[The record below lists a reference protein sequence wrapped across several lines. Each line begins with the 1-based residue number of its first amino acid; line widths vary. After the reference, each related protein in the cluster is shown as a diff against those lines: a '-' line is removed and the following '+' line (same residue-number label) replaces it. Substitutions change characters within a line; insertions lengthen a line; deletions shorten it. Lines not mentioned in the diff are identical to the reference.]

1 MTPAVLLAL
10 AALAQDAPIDRAA
23 WLSGCWEL
31 RAGARVTIEMWMPP
45 GGGAM
50 LGASRTSVGGN
61 VREFEFLRLRTD
73 GTTLVYVAQPSGQ
86 KETEFRGTHASDT
99 LLAFENPAHDFP
111 QRIMYR
117 RRGADSVVARIEG
130 PGRDGATRGID
141 FPMRRARCE
150 SGR

>member
-1 MTPAVLLAL
+1 MTTAVLLVL

-31 RAGARVTIEMWMPP
+31 RAGGRVTMEVWMPP
-45 GGGAM
+45 AGGTM
-50 LGASRTSVGGN
+50 LGASRTTVTGN
-61 VREFEFLRLRTD
+61 VREYEYLRLRTD
-73 GTTLVYVAQPSGQ
+73 GTTLVYVALPSGQ

-99 LLAFENPAHDFP
+99 LLMFENPAHDFP
-111 QRIMYR
+111 KRVMYR
-117 RRGADSVVARIEG
+117 RRTADSVVARIEG

-150 SGR
+150 P

>member
-1 MTPAVLLAL
+1 MAQRLLGIARRREGNDRDVD
-10 AALAQDAPIDRAA
+10 AA
-23 WLSGCWEL
+23 G
-31 RAGARVTIEMWMPP
+31 
-45 GGGAM
+45 
-50 LGASRTSVGGN
+50 
-61 VREFEFLRLRTD
+61 RLRTD